1 MIGDMRFAPS
11 SKDDIIASFGVDGNL
26 LVKRIKF
33 AENAIEEQPLLQV
46 TVVNPPAG
54 SVPRVRWLSKTR
66 LAASI
71 GDAIFGVDVDL
82 KAREPVVFT
91 AELAATGMPGGA
103 PPGFTVFAPLGQK
116 PSINDFDFS
125 PEGSLACAH
134 ADGFLYVVVRGLPP

>member
-33 AENAIEEQPLLQV
+33 AEDAIEEQPLLQV

-54 SVPRVRWLSKTR
+54 SVPRVRWLSKSR

-91 AELAATGMPGGA
+91 AELTEVGMPGGA
-103 PPGFTVFAPLGQK
+103 PPGFTVFALVATEAVNQR
-116 PSINDFDFS
+116 
-125 PEGSLACAH
+125 L
-134 ADGFLYVVVRGLPP
+134 